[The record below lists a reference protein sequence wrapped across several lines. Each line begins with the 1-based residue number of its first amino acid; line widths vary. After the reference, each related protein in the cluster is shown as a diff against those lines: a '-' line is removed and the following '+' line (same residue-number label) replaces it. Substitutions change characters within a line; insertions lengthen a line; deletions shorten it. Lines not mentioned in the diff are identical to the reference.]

1 MSALSEDT
9 ASKKIALLEKGK
21 YVFIDE
27 LDTAYQEG
35 SAIPFFFA
43 KAIFMV
49 EREGIIQGELRNV
62 NISDLIL
69 KQSSYINEQQQL
81 IEAHKLYI
89 WPRNLGSTNEWTA
102 AKREFLN
109 EFVMNFP
116 IQILS
121 LQENNGVTWKHISPE
136 TFKKT
141 PESIV
146 ATPEF
151 EQYNATKE
159 SYFFLRRPITEP
171 Q

>member
-21 YVFIDE
+21 YVFTEE
-27 LDTAYQEG
+27 LETAYQEG
-35 SAIPFFFA
+35 SSIPFFFA
-43 KAIFMV
+43 KAIFMAEKDGTV
-49 EREGIIQGELRNV
+49 EGEIRNV

-69 KQSSYINEQQQL
+69 KQSSYVDEQKQL

-116 IQILS
+116 IEILS
-121 LQENNGVTWKHISPE
+121 LQESNGVTWRYITPENFKKVPADLTASPE
-136 TFKKT
+136 FQ
-141 PESIV
+141 
-146 ATPEF
+146 
-151 EQYNATKE
+151 QYLDEKD
-159 SYFFLRRPITEP
+159 SYFFLRRPINEP